1 MRAASL
7 ALLRGSPA
15 QRSLARRSACRFL
28 TVWRTELALCGLL
41 AGTLLAAS
49 ATLQAADEDF
59 HVFTDAPRLF
69 LTKQRLRLLQR
80 ERERDSVRWQQFDAL
95 VAEGAPMPE
104 AAVAQALYYQ
114 VSGNVAA
121 GRKALEWALSPAAT
135 DLRQL
140 ALVFDWCGK
149 VMTPSQADALAA
161 KIERRIAEPAAS
173 DIPHQAA
180 RALAAIAIADHS
192 KDQGESILRPIVE
205 NSRRGT
211 RSSSIVRDETYA
223 WLELIHALNDNVSV
237 DLRESMPSAFKDLP
251 FDLLMGHYPAPFRGP
266 DNDFLIP
273 VFGGDGEP
281 DPKQAVWS
289 RAAGLAMVA
298 LDPNSPEIQYLQGW
312 LMQDRYSMRD
322 PLGVLYEFLWANP
335 YQPGLSY
342 ALLPLVFHDAS
353 TGHVFAR
360 TSWDEDATWIGYFE
374 GHLQVFRD
382 GKLETLRSGVSTRPV
397 RVGDA
402 VLLSAPAPENDG
414 TVRFA
419 AATEVTVVLGL
430 APRSSY
436 DIEIDDEELGEGETD
451 AGGTLVVALP
461 PETEA
466 GVRIRKRP

>member
-1 MRAASL
+1 M
-7 ALLRGSPA
+7 
-15 QRSLARRSACRFL
+15 
-28 TVWRTELALCGLL
+28 
-41 AGTLLAAS
+41 
-49 ATLQAADEDF
+49 ATGGALQAADEDF

-95 VAEGAPMPE
+95 VSGGAPMAE
-104 AAVAQALYYQ
+104 AGVAQALYYQ
-114 VSGNVAA
+114 VSGNAAA
-121 GRKALEWALSPAAT
+121 GRKAVEWALSGAAT

-149 VMTPSQADALAA
+149 VMTASQTDTLAS
-161 KIERRIAEPAAS
+161 KIERGIGAPAT
-173 DIPHQAA
+173 DISHQAA
-180 RALAAIAIADHS
+180 RALAAIAIADHL

-205 NSRRGT
+205 NWWRGGAVKAAIP
-211 RSSSIVRDETYA
+211 REQLYA
-223 WLELIHALNDNVSV
+223 LLELLHAVNDNVSV
-237 DLRESMPSAFKDLP
+237 DLRESAPAAFKDLP
-251 FDLLMGHYPAPFRGP
+251 LDYFMGHYPAPFRGP
-266 DNDFLIP
+266 DNDFVVP
-273 VFGGDGEP
+273 VFIGDGEP

-298 LDPNSPEIQYLQGW
+298 LDPNSQEIQYLQGW
-312 LMQDRYSMRD
+312 LTQDRYIMRD
-322 PLGVLYEFLWANP
+322 PLGFLYEFLWANP

-342 ALLPLVFHDAS
+342 VLLPLVFHDAS

-360 TSWDEDATWIGYFE
+360 TSWEEDATWIGYFD

-382 GKLETLRSGVSTRPV
+382 GKLETLRSGASTRPV

-402 VLLSAPAPENDG
+402 VILSAPVPENDRA
-414 TVRFA
+414 VRFP

-430 APRSSY
+430 APRSAY
-436 DIEIDDEELGEGETD
+436 DIEIDDEELAEGSTD
-451 AGGTLVVALP
+451 AGGTLVVTLP